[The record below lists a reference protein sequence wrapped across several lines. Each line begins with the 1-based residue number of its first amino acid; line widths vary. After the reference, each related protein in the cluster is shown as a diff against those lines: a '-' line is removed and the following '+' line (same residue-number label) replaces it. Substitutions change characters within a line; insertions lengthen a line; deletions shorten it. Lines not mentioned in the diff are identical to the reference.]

1 MAPLTPSWAQP
12 SHPEIQEVLLTNP
25 NEFTTKSI
33 SRITLP
39 PFALFAKMA
48 FPPCTHAEKATYATV
63 QMGRSEHLNLN
74 SDLVYINH
82 SCVPSVIFDT
92 SSLSILAGP
101 NGLRTGEELTFFYP
115 STEWDMA
122 QGFDCFCGHATCKG
136 KITGAKD
143 MPAEKL
149 EGYFLNAHIRNMLEE
164 RDGVTKVEENA
175 AQNGHENDHGKSVQN
190 GVQKIANSING
201 THTPT
206 DDVEAALLM
215 SLLAAVEMVSS
226 AKKTLDI
233 YRATKIGTTMNSK
246 NANDAANGAQ
256 AVVADAGGAMV
267 EGEKRRGVTSR
278 EMSGEM
284 GGDTLVVV

>member
-1 MAPLTPSWAQP
+1 MAPLTPSWSQP
-12 SHPEIQEVLLTNP
+12 SHPQIQEVLLTNP

-39 PFALFAKMA
+39 PFALLAKMA
-48 FPPCTHAEKATYATV
+48 FPPCTRAEKATYATV
-63 QMGRSEHLNLN
+63 QMGRDEHLNLN

-101 NGLRTGEELTFFYP
+101 NGLKAGEELTFFYP

-122 QGFDCFCGHATCKG
+122 QGFDCFCGHKECKG

-149 EGYFLNAHIRNMLEE
+149 EGHFLNAHIRNMLEE
-164 RDGVTKVEENA
+164 RDGISEKKEEVNG
-175 AQNGHENDHGKSVQN
+175 QNGHGKSSTSN
-190 GVQKIANSING
+190 GV
-201 THTPT
+201 
-206 DDVEAALLM
+206 
-215 SLLAAVEMVSS
+215 
-226 AKKTLDI
+226 
-233 YRATKIGTTMNSK
+233 
-246 NANDAANGAQ
+246 NGAQ
-256 AVVADAGGAMV
+256 AVVADDSEATV

-284 GGDTLVVV
+284 GGDTVVN